1 MEVGKKRLPKR
12 VGNAIHTIGRRKRAT
27 ARIYLSEG
35 DGAILI
41 NKRPAEDYFSSYLN
55 ASEHLEKTVK
65 LPFYTTGTVGK
76 YNVKASVSGGGY
88 TGQLEAVRLG
98 IARALVGVT
107 EEYKIPLKRAGLL
120 TRDSREVER
129 KKYGRRK
136 ARKSEQYSK
145 R

>member
-1 MEVGKKRLPKR
+1 M
-12 VGNAIHTIGRRKRAT
+12 
-27 ARIYLSEG
+27 
-35 DGAILI
+35 LI
-41 NKRPAEDYFSSYLN
+41 NGRPAEGYFSSYLN
-55 ASEHLEKTVK
+55 ASEHLEKTLK

-76 YNVKASVSGGGY
+76 YDVKARVNGGGF
-88 TGQLEAVRLG
+88 TGQMEAVRLG

-107 EEYKIPLKRAGLL
+107 DEYRIPLKKAGLL
-120 TRDSREVER
+120 TRDPREVER

>member
-1 MEVGKKRLPKR
+1 MTVNGRPVEAYFAPGLDEAEV
-12 VGNAIHTIGRRKRAT
+12 
-27 ARIYLSEG
+27 
-35 DGAILI
+35 
-41 NKRPAEDYFSSYLN
+41 
-55 ASEHLEKTVK
+55 LEKTLK
-65 LPFYTTGTVGK
+65 QPFYVTGTVGK
-76 YNVKASVSGGGY
+76 YDVKVRVRGGGT

-107 EEYKIPLKRAGLL
+107 EEYKTPLRKAGFL

-129 KKYGRRK
+129 KKINRRK